1 MRFYILEMS
10 NDASFFFVNRVVSL
24 WGVLPIKEKNEVKRI
39 IFDKEHNKTSKNK
52 IVQLQCANI

>member
-10 NDASFFFVNRVVSL
+10 NDAFFFVNRVVSL
-24 WGVLPIKEKNEVKRI
+24 WGVLPKKEKDEVRRI
-39 IFDKEHNKTSKNK
+39 IFDEEHNKTSKNK